1 MSEQMPAARTV
12 TLLRF
17 VRCLTQI
24 LMVATILGSLGV
36 RPGAAQDLSH
46 SSPVGESVPAPVE
59 AVGSAETRQQAAPF
73 AAPAAAEPLGKPIP
87 ASQGPAGTEGQ
98 IPPSPE
104 ATVKKLHDLTPM
116 GMFLSAGP
124 VVQAVMIVLA
134 AASVVTWIILFARGA
149 IFLLAKRRIS
159 LAIGTL
165 RAAHGLADAS
175 MLVKNGVAARLLLE
189 TNEEVSKSQGLPS
202 DGIKERALMALQRV
216 EARAARRMA
225 SGTGVLATIGSIGP
239 FVGLLGTVWGIMSS
253 FIGIADSNTTSLAV
267 VAPGIAEALLAT
279 GVGLAAAIPAVVIY
293 NALARSITGY
303 RAMLADAV
311 ALIMIHL
318 SRDLDRRATIGGGAN
333 PTLNLAAE

>member
-1 MSEQMPAARTV
+1 
-12 TLLRF
+12 
-17 VRCLTQI
+17 
-24 LMVATILGSLGV
+24 
-36 RPGAAQDLSH
+36 
-46 SSPVGESVPAPVE
+46 
-59 AVGSAETRQQAAPF
+59 
-73 AAPAAAEPLGKPIP
+73 
-87 ASQGPAGTEGQ
+87 
-98 IPPSPE
+98 
-104 ATVKKLHDLTPM
+104 
-116 GMFLSAGP
+116 
-124 VVQAVMIVLA
+124 
-134 AASVVTWIILFARGA
+134 
-149 IFLLAKRRIS
+149 
-159 LAIGTL
+159 
-165 RAAHGLADAS
+165 
-175 MLVKNGVAARLLLE
+175 
-189 TNEEVSKSQGLPS
+189 
-202 DGIKERALMALQRV
+202 
-216 EARAARRMA
+216 MA

>member
-1 MSEQMPAARTV
+1 
-12 TLLRF
+12 
-17 VRCLTQI
+17 
-24 LMVATILGSLGV
+24 
-36 RPGAAQDLSH
+36 
-46 SSPVGESVPAPVE
+46 
-59 AVGSAETRQQAAPF
+59 
-73 AAPAAAEPLGKPIP
+73 
-87 ASQGPAGTEGQ
+87 
-98 IPPSPE
+98 
-104 ATVKKLHDLTPM
+104 M